1 MNVLIIDNNDS
12 FSYNLLE
19 LVRKIIKKRPHII
32 SINELNI
39 EDVKCYDKVII
50 SPGPDI
56 PKPNDNMAKVLEM
69 YKENKSILGV
79 CLGCQAIAQF
89 FGASL
94 YNMPNIV
101 HGMKRRTEII
111 DTGDYIYAGLGDE
124 IEVGLYHSWT
134 ISKYSMPEQL
144 KITSLSEEGIIM
156 SIAHTEYD
164 IKGIQYHPE
173 SYMTET
179 GYQIMKNYLLNKT

>member
-19 LVRKIIKKRPHII
+19 LIRKIIKKRPDII

-39 EDVKCYDKVII
+39 GDVQLYDKII
-50 SPGPDI
+50 LSPGPDI

-69 YKENKSILGV
+69 YKGNKSILGV

-94 YNMPNIV
+94 YNMPDIV
-101 HGMKRRTEII
+101 HGMKRKTNII
-111 DTGDYIYAGLGDE
+111 DTKDYLYAGLGDE
-124 IEVGLYHSWT
+124 IDVGLYHSWT
-134 ISKYSMPEQL
+134 ISKYSMPKELQ
-144 KITSLSEEGIIM
+144 ITSISEEGIIM
-156 SIAHTEYD
+156 SISHTDYD

-173 SYMTET
+173 SYMTKS
-179 GYQIMKNYLLNKT
+179 GYQIMKNYLLNNS